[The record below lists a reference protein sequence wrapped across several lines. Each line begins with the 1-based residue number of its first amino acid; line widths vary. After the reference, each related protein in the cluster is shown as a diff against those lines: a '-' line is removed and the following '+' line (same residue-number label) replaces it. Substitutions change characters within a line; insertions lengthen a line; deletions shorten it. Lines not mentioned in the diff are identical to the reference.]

1 MLTNLAHLDSLR
13 VRLTPPPQPG
23 HTTFRLA
30 EEPAVE
36 VVWTYA
42 ERLPDGTYLPVGG
55 GPVDPDNGYYTQGA
69 FNADDIARAAV
80 VYVRHWRATGAGTSR
95 DAARQLLRGL
105 CFLQTVHDDETDDDP
120 GDPAHGN
127 VVLWQQPDG
136 TLNRSGI
143 PAESPDPSD
152 EGESA
157 WLARTVWA
165 LGEGFAA
172 FSADDGGEP
181 EFPAFLRRRLRLA
194 MSAIRRQVLPRY
206 GQWRVVEESAT
217 PAWLIGDG
225 ADLTGEALLGL
236 CAYTGCTG
244 DDDARKLIE
253 QLAEGVTA
261 MRTGTPWTWP
271 FGAVLPSALSR
282 SAWHAWAGLAPAG
295 LARVYEV
302 AGDLAARDAALADA
316 ASFTPHL
323 LVEGGPD
330 NLRVAVPGAREAL
343 TIDGVQLSYGAQSRV
358 ESLLTTARV
367 TGRPALSTL
376 AGIAGSWFFGNNPA
390 GAPMY
395 DPATGRTYDGV
406 DIVDGSPRQ
415 LGRRG
420 VVHHDAGA
428 ESTIH
433 GLLAMLALDAD
444 PHAAAVA
451 RIAEADPDTR
461 TTAGSCRDDG
471 EIRCLTLRDP
481 LNRARV
487 TLLRSVAT
495 STRVCDVDMA
505 ARSGGAGGAVEG
517 AATVTVND
525 PGGEE
530 LEHYTT
536 TAGRI
541 RALVPAGG
549 FTIISR
555 LPEAG

>member
-1 MLTNLAHLDSLR
+1 VLTNLAHLDSLR
-13 VRLTPPPQPG
+13 VRVTPPPQPG

-30 EEPAVE
+30 EEPSVE

-42 ERLPDGTYLPVGG
+42 ERLPDGSYLPVGG
-55 GPVDPDNGYYTQGA
+55 GPVDPDTGHYTQGA

-80 VYVRHWRATGAGTSR
+80 VYLRHWRATGADTSR

-105 CFLQTVHDDETDDDP
+105 CYLQTVHDDPDDL
-120 GDPAHGN
+120 AHGN

-152 EGESA
+152 SGESA

-165 LGEGFAA
+165 LGEGYAA
-172 FSADDGGEP
+172 FQGDPDFG
-181 EFPAFLRRRLRLA
+181 AFLRRRLRLA

-206 GQWRVVEESAT
+206 GQWRVVEDSAT

-244 DDDARKLIE
+244 DDDARKLLE

-282 SAWHAWAGLAPAG
+282 SAWHGWAGLAPAG

-330 NLRVAVPGAREAL
+330 NLRVAVPGSREAL

-367 TGRPALSTL
+367 TGRSALSTL

-406 DIVDGSPRQ
+406 DIPDAPPQ
-415 LGRRG
+415 QTGRRG
-420 VVHHDAGA
+420 VVHRDAGA

-451 RIAEADPDTR
+451 RIAEPDLQ
-461 TTAGSCRDDG
+461 ADDG
-471 EIRCLTLRDP
+471 DCRKDGELRCLTLRDP
-481 LNRARV
+481 LTGARL

-495 STRVCDVDMA
+495 STRVCDVDL
-505 ARSGGAGGAVEG
+505 AGSTEST
-517 AATVTVND
+517 ATVTVND

-536 TAGRI
+536 SAGRI

-549 FTIISR
+549 FTVITR
-555 LPEAG
+555 MPETV

>member
-1 MLTNLAHLDSLR
+1 MLTNLAHLDSMR
-13 VRLTPPPQPG
+13 VRVTPPPQPG
-23 HTTFRLA
+23 HTTYRLA
-30 EEPAVE
+30 EEPSVE

-42 ERLPDGTYLPVGG
+42 ERLPDGSYLPVGG
-55 GPVDPDNGYYTQGA
+55 GPVDPDTGHYTQGA

-80 VYVRHWRATGAGTSR
+80 VYLRHWQATGAGTSR
-95 DAARQLLRGL
+95 AAARQLLRGL
-105 CFLQTVHDDETDDDP
+105 CYLQSVWDDTPDD
-120 GDPAHGN
+120 GPANSSHGN
-127 VVLWQQPDG
+127 VVLWQQADG
-136 TLNRSGI
+136 TLNRSGV
-143 PAESPDPSD
+143 PAETPDPSD
-152 EGESA
+152 SGESA

-165 LGEGFAA
+165 LGEGYAA
-172 FSADDGGEP
+172 FSADPQDEAG
-181 EFPAFLRRRLRLA
+181 FPAFLRRRLRLA
-194 MSAIRRQVLPRY
+194 IAAIRRQVLPRY

-236 CAYTGCTG
+236 SAYTGCSG
-244 DDDARKLIE
+244 DDDARKVLE

-271 FGAVLPSALSR
+271 FGAVLPCALSR

-323 LVEGGPD
+323 LVQGGPD

-343 TIDGVQLSYGAQSRV
+343 TLDGVQLAYGAQSRV

-406 DIVDGSPRQ
+406 DIPDAEPRR

-420 VVHHDAGA
+420 VVHRDAGA

-451 RIAEADPDTR
+451 RIAEADL
-461 TTAGSCRDDG
+461 DDG
-471 EIRCLTLRDP
+471 AGECRKDSELRCLSLRDP
-481 LNRARV
+481 RTGARV

-495 STRVCDVDMA
+495 STRACDVDLG
-505 ARSGGAGGAVEG
+505 SGTGTADGT
-517 AATVTVND
+517 ATVTVND
-525 PGGEE
+525 PTGEE

-536 TAGRI
+536 SAGRI
-541 RALVPAGG
+541 RAIVPGGG
-549 FTIISR
+549 FTIVTR
-555 LPEAG
+555 LPETG

>member
-13 VRLTPPPQPG
+13 VRVTPPPQPG
-23 HTTFRLA
+23 HTTYRLA

-42 ERLPDGTYLPVGG
+42 ERLPDGSYLPVGG
-55 GPVDPDNGYYTQGA
+55 GPADPDTGHYTQGA

-80 VYVRHWRATGAGTSR
+80 VYLRHWRATGTGTSR

-105 CFLQTVHDDETDDDP
+105 CFLQTVHDDPDDQ
-120 GDPAHGN
+120 AHGN

-152 EGESA
+152 SGESA

-165 LGEGFAA
+165 LGEGYAA
-172 FSADDGGEP
+172 FRTDEQGDPDFA
-181 EFPAFLRRRLRLA
+181 AFLRRRLRLA
-194 MSAIRRQVLPRY
+194 MSAISRQVLPRY

-236 CAYTGCTG
+236 CAYTGCSG
-244 DDDARKLIE
+244 DDDARKLLE

-271 FGAVLPSALSR
+271 FGAVLPCALSR

-330 NLRVAVPGAREAL
+330 NLRVAVPGSREAL

-358 ESLLTTARV
+358 ESLLATARV

-420 VVHHDAGA
+420 VVHRDAGA

-451 RIAEADPDTR
+451 RITETDPDTS
-461 TTAGSCRDDG
+461 AAPGSCRDDA
-471 EIRCLTLRDP
+471 EVRCRTLRDP
-481 LNRARV
+481 RTEARV
-487 TLLRSVAT
+487 TLLRSIAT
-495 STRVCDVDMA
+495 STRICDVDMP
-505 ARSGGAGGAVEG
+505 GDG

-549 FTIISR
+549 FTIITR
-555 LPEAG
+555 MPGEG

>member
-13 VRLTPPPQPG
+13 VRVTPPPQPG
-23 HTTFRLA
+23 HTTFRLL
-30 EEPAVE
+30 EEPSVE

-42 ERLPDGTYLPVGG
+42 ARLPDGSYLPVGG
-55 GPVDPDNGYYTQGA
+55 GPVDPDTGHYTQGA

-80 VYVRHWRATGAGTSR
+80 VYLRHWRATGADTSR
-95 DAARQLLRGL
+95 LAARQLLRGL
-105 CFLQTVHDDETDDDP
+105 CYLQTVHDDDP
-120 GDPAHGN
+120 DDPAHGN

-143 PAESPDPSD
+143 PAENPDPSD
-152 EGESA
+152 SGESA

-165 LGEGFAA
+165 LGEGYAA
-172 FSADDGGEP
+172 FQGDPDFA
-181 EFPAFLRRRLRLA
+181 AFLRRRLRLA

-236 CAYTGCTG
+236 CAYTGCSG
-244 DDDARKLIE
+244 DDDARKLLE

-271 FGAVLPSALSR
+271 FGAVLPCALSR
-282 SAWHAWAGLAPAG
+282 SAWHAWAGLAPAA

-358 ESLLTTARV
+358 ESLLTAARV

-406 DIVDGSPRQ
+406 DIPDAPPQQ
-415 LGRRG
+415 LGPRG
-420 VVHHDAGA
+420 VVHRDAGA

-433 GLLAMLALDAD
+433 GLLAMLALDGD

-451 RIAEADPDTR
+451 RIAEPDGNTD
-461 TTAGSCRDDG
+461 TSDCRKDG
-471 EIRCLTLRDP
+471 EVRCLTLRDP
-481 LNRARV
+481 RTGAQA

-495 STRVCDVDMA
+495 STRICDVDLA
-505 ARSGGAGGAVEG
+505 NAGPGEG
-517 AATVTVND
+517 TATVTVND
-525 PGGEE
+525 PAGEE

-536 TAGRI
+536 SAGRI

-549 FTIISR
+549 FTIVTR
-555 LPEAG
+555 MPEVG

>member
-13 VRLTPPPQPG
+13 VRVTPPPQPG

-30 EEPAVE
+30 EEPSVE

-42 ERLPDGTYLPVGG
+42 ERLPDGSYLPVGG
-55 GPVDPDNGYYTQGA
+55 GPVDPDTGHYTQGA
-69 FNADDIARAAV
+69 FNADDISRAAV
-80 VYVRHWRATGAGTSR
+80 VYLRHWRATGAEASR
-95 DAARQLLRGL
+95 AAARQLLRGL
-105 CFLQTVHDDETDDDP
+105 CYLQTVHDDDP
-120 GDPAHGN
+120 DHPAHGN

-152 EGESA
+152 SGESA

-165 LGEGFAA
+165 LGEGYAA
-172 FSADDGGEP
+172 FQGDPDFAP
-181 EFPAFLRRRLRLA
+181 FLRRRLRLA

-206 GQWRVVEESAT
+206 GQWRVVDESPT

-225 ADLTGEALLGL
+225 ADLTGEALLGI
-236 CAYTGCTG
+236 CAYTGCSG
-244 DDDARKLIE
+244 DDDARKLLE

-316 ASFTPHL
+316 SSFTPHL

-330 NLRVAVPGAREAL
+330 NLRVAMPGAREAL
-343 TIDGVQLSYGAQSRV
+343 TMDGVQLSYGAQSRV

-406 DIVDGSPRQ
+406 DIPDAPPRQ
-415 LGRRG
+415 PGRRG
-420 VVHHDAGA
+420 VVHRDAGA

-451 RIAEADPDTR
+451 RVAEPDIEPDTV
-461 TTAGSCRDDG
+461 AGAVAGPGDCRKDT
-471 EIRCLTLRDP
+471 ELRCLTLRDP
-481 LNRARV
+481 RTAARV
-487 TLLRSVAT
+487 TLLRSIAT
-495 STRVCDVDMA
+495 STRVCDVDLPG
-505 ARSGGAGGAVEG
+505 SDGT
-517 AATVTVND
+517 ATVTVND
-525 PGGEE
+525 PTGEE

-536 TAGRI
+536 SAGRI

-549 FTIISR
+549 FTIITR
-555 LPEAG
+555 MPETG

>member
-13 VRLTPPPQPG
+13 VRITPPPQPG
-23 HTTFRLA
+23 HTTYRLV
-30 EEPAVE
+30 EEPSVE

-42 ERLPDGTYLPVGG
+42 ERLPDGSYLPVGG
-55 GPVDPDNGYYTQGA
+55 GPVDPDTGHYTQGA

-80 VYVRHWRATGAGTSR
+80 VYLRHWRATGADTSR
-95 DAARQLLRGL
+95 AAARQLLRGL
-105 CFLQTVHDDETDDDP
+105 CYLQTVWGDTPDDDP
-120 GDPAHGN
+120 ADPSHGN

-136 TLNRSGI
+136 TLNRSGV
-143 PAESPDPSD
+143 PAETPDPSD
-152 EGESA
+152 SGESA

-165 LGEGFAA
+165 LGEGYAA
-172 FSADDGGEP
+172 FSADPRGETD
-181 EFPAFLRRRLRLA
+181 FPAFLRRRLRLA
-194 MSAIRRQVLPRY
+194 IAAIRRQVLPRY

-236 CAYTGCTG
+236 CAYTGCSG
-244 DDDARKLIE
+244 DDDARKLVE

-271 FGAVLPSALSR
+271 FGAVLPCALSR

-323 LVEGGPD
+323 LVQGGPD

-343 TIDGVQLSYGAQSRV
+343 TLDGVQLSYGAQSRV

-390 GAPMY
+390 GMPMY

-406 DIVDGSPRQ
+406 DIPDTVPDAASQQP
-415 LGRRG
+415 GRRG
-420 VVHHDAGA
+420 VVHRDAGA

-451 RIAEADPDTR
+451 RVAEADL
-461 TTAGSCRDDG
+461 DDG
-471 EIRCLTLRDP
+471 AGDCRQDSELHCLSLRDP
-481 LNRARV
+481 RTGARV

-495 STRVCDVDMA
+495 STRVCDVDL
-505 ARSGGAGGAVEG
+505 GGPTGTTEG
-517 AATVTVND
+517 TATVTVND
-525 PGGEE
+525 PAGEE
-530 LEHYTT
+530 LEHYTSS
-536 TAGRI
+536 AGRI
-541 RALVPAGG
+541 RAIVPGGG
-549 FTIISR
+549 FTIVTR
-555 LPEAG
+555 MPDTG

>member
-13 VRLTPPPQPG
+13 VRVTPPPQAG
-23 HTTFRLA
+23 HTTYRLA
-30 EEPAVE
+30 EEPSVE

-42 ERLPDGTYLPVGG
+42 ERLPDGSYLPVGG
-55 GPVDPDNGYYTQGA
+55 GPVDPDTGHYTQGA

-80 VYVRHWRATGAGTSR
+80 VYLRHWRATGAATSR
-95 DAARQLLRGL
+95 AAARQLLRGL
-105 CFLQTVHDDETDDDP
+105 CYLQTVRDDAPD
-120 GDPAHGN
+120 GDPAHPSHGN
-127 VVLWQQPDG
+127 VVLWQQADG
-136 TLNRSGI
+136 TLNRSGV
-143 PAESPDPSD
+143 PAETPDPSD
-152 EGESA
+152 SGESA
-157 WLARTVWA
+157 WLARTIWA
-165 LGEGFAA
+165 LGEGYAA
-172 FSADDGGEP
+172 FSADPQGEAD
-181 EFPAFLRRRLRLA
+181 FPAFLRRRLRLA
-194 MSAIRRQVLPRY
+194 IAAIRRQVLPRY
-206 GQWRVVEESAT
+206 GQWRVVGESAT

-236 CAYTGCTG
+236 CAYTGCSG
-244 DDDARKLIE
+244 DDDARKVLE
-253 QLAEGVTA
+253 QLAEGATA

-271 FGAVLPSALSR
+271 FGAVLPCALSR

-323 LVEGGPD
+323 LVQGGPD

-343 TIDGVQLSYGAQSRV
+343 TIDGVQLAYGAQSRV
-358 ESLLTTARV
+358 ESLLATARA

-406 DIVDGSPRQ
+406 DIPDAEPGQ
-415 LGRRG
+415 TGRRG
-420 VVHHDAGA
+420 VVHRDAGA

-433 GLLAMLALDAD
+433 GLLAMLALDGD

-451 RIAEADPDTR
+451 RIAEADL
-461 TTAGSCRDDG
+461 DDG
-471 EIRCLTLRDP
+471 AGECRKDSELRCLSLRDP
-481 LNRARV
+481 RTGARA

-495 STRVCDVDMA
+495 STRACDVDL
-505 ARSGGAGGAVEG
+505 GGGGTADG
-517 AATVTVND
+517 TATVTVND
-525 PGGEE
+525 PTGEE

-536 TAGRI
+536 SAGRI
-541 RALVPAGG
+541 RVIVPGGG
-549 FTIISR
+549 FTIVTR
-555 LPEAG
+555 LPDTQ

>member
-13 VRLTPPPQPG
+13 VRVTPPPQPG

-30 EEPAVE
+30 EEPSVE

-42 ERLPDGTYLPVGG
+42 ERLPDGSYLPVGG
-55 GPVDPDNGYYTQGA
+55 GPVDPDTGHYTQGA

-80 VYVRHWRATGAGTSR
+80 VYLRHWRATGAEASR
-95 DAARQLLRGL
+95 SAARQLLRGL
-105 CFLQTVHDDETDDDP
+105 CYLQTVRDDDP
-120 GDPAHGN
+120 DHPTHGN
-127 VVLWQQPDG
+127 VVLWQQADG

-152 EGESA
+152 SGESA

-165 LGEGFAA
+165 LGEGYAA
-172 FSADDGGEP
+172 FQGDP
-181 EFPAFLRRRLRLA
+181 EFAAFLRRRLRLA
-194 MSAIRRQVLPRY
+194 MSAIGRQVLPRY
-206 GQWRVVEESAT
+206 GQWRVVDDAPT

-236 CAYTGCTG
+236 CAYTGCSG
-244 DDDARKLIE
+244 DDDARKLLE

-282 SAWHAWAGLAPAG
+282 SAWHAWAGLAPAA

-316 ASFTPHL
+316 SSFTPHL

-376 AGIAGSWFFGNNPA
+376 AGIAGSWYFGNNPA

-406 DIVDGSPRQ
+406 DIPDAPPQ
-415 LGRRG
+415 QPGRRG
-420 VVHHDAGA
+420 VVHRDAGA

-451 RIAEADPDTR
+451 RIAEPDT
-461 TTAGSCRDDG
+461 DDG
-471 EIRCLTLRDP
+471 AGASDCRKDTELRCLTLRDP
-481 LNRARV
+481 RTGARV

-495 STRVCDVDMA
+495 STRVCDVDL
-505 ARSGGAGGAVEG
+505 AGGDG
-517 AATVTVND
+517 TATVTVND

-536 TAGRI
+536 SAGRV

-549 FTIISR
+549 FTIITR
-555 LPEAG
+555 MPESG

>member
-1 MLTNLAHLDSLR
+1 M
-13 VRLTPPPQPG
+13 
-23 HTTFRLA
+23 
-30 EEPAVE
+30 
-36 VVWTYA
+36 
-42 ERLPDGTYLPVGG
+42 
-55 GPVDPDNGYYTQGA
+55 
-69 FNADDIARAAV
+69 
-80 VYVRHWRATGAGTSR
+80 
-95 DAARQLLRGL
+95 LRGL
-105 CFLQTVHDDETDDDP
+105 CFLQTVHDDDPDDL
-120 GDPAHGN
+120 AHGN

-136 TLNRSGI
+136 ILNRSGI

-152 EGESA
+152 TGESA

-165 LGEGFAA
+165 LGEGYAA
-172 FSADDGGEP
+172 FSADEESDPDFG
-181 EFPAFLRRRLRLA
+181 AFLRRRLRLA

-206 GQWRVVEESAT
+206 GQWRVVEDSAT

-236 CAYTGCTG
+236 CAYTACTG
-244 DDDARKLIE
+244 DDDARKLLE

-406 DIVDGSPRQ
+406 DIPDAPPQ
-415 LGRRG
+415 QPGRRG
-420 VVHHDAGA
+420 VVHRDAGA

-433 GLLAMLALDAD
+433 GLLAMLALDGD

-451 RIAEADPDTR
+451 RIAETETDPELGIG
-461 TTAGSCRDDG
+461 AGDCRKDS
-471 EIRCLTLRDP
+471 ELRCLTLRDP
-481 LNRARV
+481 LTGSRL

-495 STRVCDVDMA
+495 STRVCDVDV
-505 ARSGGAGGAVEG
+505 AGGTAEST
-517 AATVTVND
+517 ATVTVND

-536 TAGRI
+536 SAGRI

-549 FTIISR
+549 FTVITR
-555 LPEAG
+555 MPETV

>member
-30 EEPAVE
+30 EEPSVE

-42 ERLPDGTYLPVGG
+42 ERLPDGSYLPVGG
-55 GPVDPDNGYYTQGA
+55 GPVDPDTGHYTQGA

-80 VYVRHWRATGAGTSR
+80 VYLRHWQATGADTSR

-105 CFLQTVHDDETDDDP
+105 CFLQTVHDDDP
-120 GDPAHGN
+120 DDPAHGN

-136 TLNRSGI
+136 ILNRSGI

-152 EGESA
+152 TGESA

-172 FSADDGGEP
+172 FQGDPDFG
-181 EFPAFLRRRLRLA
+181 AFLRRRLRLA

-206 GQWRVVEESAT
+206 GQWRVVEDSAT

-244 DDDARKLIE
+244 DDDARKLLE

-406 DIVDGSPRQ
+406 DIPDAPPQQQGP
-415 LGRRG
+415 RG
-420 VVHHDAGA
+420 VVHRDAGA

-433 GLLAMLALDAD
+433 GLLAMLALDSD

-451 RIAEADPDTR
+451 RIAETETDLEPG
-461 TTAGSCRDDG
+461 AGAGDCRKDG
-471 EIRCLTLRDP
+471 ELRCLTLRDP
-481 LNRARV
+481 LTGARL

-495 STRVCDVDMA
+495 STRVCDVDV
-505 ARSGGAGGAVEG
+505 AGGTTEST
-517 AATVTVND
+517 ATVTVND

-536 TAGRI
+536 SAGRI

-549 FTIISR
+549 FTVITR
-555 LPEAG
+555 MPETG

>member
-1 MLTNLAHLDSLR
+1 M
-13 VRLTPPPQPG
+13 
-23 HTTFRLA
+23 
-30 EEPAVE
+30 
-36 VVWTYA
+36 
-42 ERLPDGTYLPVGG
+42 
-55 GPVDPDNGYYTQGA
+55 
-69 FNADDIARAAV
+69 
-80 VYVRHWRATGAGTSR
+80 
-95 DAARQLLRGL
+95 
-105 CFLQTVHDDETDDDP
+105 
-120 GDPAHGN
+120 
-127 VVLWQQPDG
+127 LWQQPDG

-152 EGESA
+152 SGESA

-165 LGEGFAA
+165 LGEGYAA
-172 FSADDGGEP
+172 FQGDPDFA
-181 EFPAFLRRRLRLA
+181 AFLRRRLRLA

-206 GQWRVVEESAT
+206 GQWRVVEDSAT

-236 CAYTGCTG
+236 CAYTGCSG
-244 DDDARKLIE
+244 DDDARKLLE

-271 FGAVLPSALSR
+271 FGAVLPCALSR

-358 ESLLTTARV
+358 ESLLSTARV

-406 DIVDGSPRQ
+406 DIPDAPPQ
-415 LGRRG
+415 QPGRRG
-420 VVHHDAGA
+420 VVHRDAGA

-451 RIAEADPDTR
+451 RIAEPDGDTD
-461 TTAGSCRDDG
+461 TGDCRKGG
-471 EIRCLTLRDP
+471 EVRCLSLRDP
-481 LNRARV
+481 RTGARV

-495 STRVCDVDMA
+495 STRICDVDLGDA
-505 ARSGGAGGAVEG
+505 AEG
-517 AATVTVND
+517 TSTVTVSD
-525 PGGEE
+525 PAGEE

-536 TAGRI
+536 SAGRI

-549 FTIISR
+549 FTIVTR
-555 LPEAG
+555 MPEIG